1 MSRCRSFHEE
11 LLLTANDRSGYD
23 PQVSLDV
30 MEGIASVLMR
40 LQGQTSLA
48 PGEVPLPG
56 ESYVAM

>member
-1 MSRCRSFHEE
+1 
-11 LLLTANDRSGYD
+11 
-23 PQVSLDV
+23 